1 MSISQTIDVSPEI
14 EEFRHDVLAGLRA
27 RPKTLPCKYL
37 YDEKGSQI
45 FEAICEAADYYPTR
59 TELGILER
67 YADDIAEHLGPRCL
81 IVEYG
86 SGAGVK
92 TERLLNILDD
102 PAIYVP
108 IEISIEILE
117 DSAKRIKARHP
128 ELEVVP
134 LCADYT
140 SDFDLPEVRSSYSHR
155 VVFFPGSTIGNFDR
169 NAARE
174 FLHHAAEVAGEGGGL
189 LIGVDLVKEREIL
202 ERAYNDSEGVTAE
215 FNLNLL
221 RRINKELGADFKIDR
236 FQHRAA
242 WNAADERIEM
252 YLVSLEEQ
260 SIHLEN
266 SDGKHEAIVVGAG
279 ECIVTE
285 HSNKYTLD
293 SFAALAAETG
303 FEREEAWT
311 DPDELFSVQYLIVR

>member
-1 MSISQTIDVSPEI
+1 MSAPRAIDVSPETD
-14 EEFRHDVLAGLRA
+14 EFRRDVLTGLDA

-37 YDEKGSQI
+37 YDEKGSQL
-45 FEAICEAADYYPTR
+45 FEAICETADYYPTR

-67 YADDIAEHLGPRCL
+67 SAEDIAEHLGPRCL

-86 SGAGVK
+86 SGAGIK
-92 TERLLNILDD
+92 TELLLSTLDK

-117 DSAKRIKARHP
+117 DSARRIKARHP

-140 SDFDLPEVRSSYSHR
+140 GDFELPEVLSDFSHR

-169 NAARE
+169 GAARE

-189 LIGVDLVKEREIL
+189 LIGVDLVKDREIL

-221 RRINKELGADFKIDR
+221 ERINNELGADFDLDR

-242 WNAADERIEM
+242 WNADDARIEM
-252 YLVSLEEQ
+252 YLVSLEQQ
-260 SIHLEN
+260 SVHLV
-266 SDGKHEAIVVGAG
+266 DGAGESREIVFGAG

-285 HSNKYTLD
+285 HSNKYTLSD
-293 SFAALAAETG
+293 FAALAAEAG
-303 FEREEAWT
+303 FEREEVWT
-311 DPDELFSVQYLIVR
+311 DADELFSVQYLVVR